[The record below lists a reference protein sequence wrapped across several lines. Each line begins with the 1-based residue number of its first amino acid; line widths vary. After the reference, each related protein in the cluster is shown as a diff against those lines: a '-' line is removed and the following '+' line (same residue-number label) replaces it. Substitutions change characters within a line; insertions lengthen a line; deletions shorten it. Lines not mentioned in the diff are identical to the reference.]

1 MRHLRVALTTWLI
14 TAAGASLGAL
24 VGQFFGRRGLFLGAT
39 MLGTL
44 AVLIG
49 IRIVT
54 ERGWLDGDRRKGG
67 AIGGFVGLAL
77 GAPLALM
84 NLESPLIG
92 IAALGLVGICVLL
105 GAGPNAVR

>member
-1 MRHLRVALTTWLI
+1 MRHIRVALTTWLI
-14 TAAGASLGAL
+14 SAAGATLGAFL
-24 VGQFFGRRGLFLGAT
+24 GKLFGRQGLFLGAT

-44 AVLIG
+44 AVLIA
-49 IRIVT
+49 INVVVD
-54 ERGWLDGDRRKGG
+54 RGWLDPNRRKGG

-92 IAALGLVGICVLL
+92 IAALGLVGVCVLL

>member
-14 TAAGASLGAL
+14 TAAGAALGAL
-24 VGQFFGRRGLFLGAT
+24 AGNFFGRQGLFLAAT
-39 MLGTL
+39 VLGTL
-44 AVLIG
+44 AVLIA
-49 IRIVT
+49 IRIVV
-54 ERGWLDGDRRKGG
+54 ERGWLNPERRKGA

-84 NLESPLIG
+84 NIESPLIG

-105 GAGPNAVR
+105 GAGTNAVR

>member
-1 MRHLRVALTTWLI
+1 MRHLRVALVAWLFA
-14 TAAGASLGAL
+14 AAGATIGAFIGNL
-24 VGQFFGRRGLFLGAT
+24 FGRQGLFLAAT
-39 MLGTL
+39 ICGTL
-44 AVLIG
+44 AILFAINLLV
-49 IRIVT
+49 
-54 ERGWLDGDRRKGG
+54 ERGWLDGERRKGG

-84 NLESPLIG
+84 NMDSPLIG

>member
-1 MRHLRVALTTWLI
+1 MRHLRVAITAWLF
-14 TAAGASLGAL
+14 TAAGAALGAL
-24 VGQFFGRRGLFLGAT
+24 AGNVFGRQGRFLGAT
-39 MLGTL
+39 VLGTL
-44 AVLIG
+44 AVLIA
-49 IRIVT
+49 IRVLA

-84 NLESPLIG
+84 NIDSPLIG
-92 IAALGLVGICVLL
+92 LAALSLVGVCVLL